1 MLKFTLPLEFFYPPW
16 NFWIFVVAF
25 PIPCVIEFGIICCIT
40 FLAVVGMNSA
50 AIQGIDR
57 ISLTVPLNHMKVA
70 SPLITPISKES
81 RAAAYSTPSNLSVA
95 ESEKE

>member
-1 MLKFTLPLEFFYPPW
+1 MRNRIW
-16 NFWIFVVAF
+16 NYLLHDFSK
-25 PIPCVIEFGIICCIT
+25 
-40 FLAVVGMNSA
+40 AVVGMNSA